1 MKGNKL
7 NIVQLVAAVLGIVL
21 MCILPYAAYKIDLIL
36 MKLNLFSYSGLQ
48 MALNINPVMLIAF
61 LILALELI
69 CAFTDNKAL
78 GLLVGAVGVVA
89 GIVFML
95 LIPVLMKNSNG
106 LWIFD
111 KVKELLAL
119 EAQYHFLP
127 ESIAAAIPAEV
138 TPENVTMVQNFVLDG
153 IRAGSGAWVYIFTQI
168 IYAIGC
174 LMGGGSGSSKSSRK
188 SAPSSY

>member
-61 LILALELI
+61 LILVLELI

-78 GLLVGAVGVVA
+78 GLMVGAVGVVA